1 MKYRKKLFAL
11 LTMFLIVSLFFNM
24 TVYAAEREEI
34 TDITVETVTVSEM
47 LSMQITKMA
56 AECGTDLTVSCVKPL
71 SDFSGNRYFV
81 VEFEPTGYLICH
93 GEYGE
98 TLEYAEESPSP
109 YLGMEGDLLYA
120 GPTYYYSLKD
130 EMFSNPIFGEEV
142 STNDTDYL
150 AALSDASDELD
161 STISATAELYVD
173 LGEDMSLTATD
184 YTRLEGTTVS
194 PNAAP
199 TPTGIKHYVPTD
211 IKGTKIKDL
220 ITEDQMG
227 YMRGG
232 VCGYIAAGLMLYWI
246 DEVQGSDKCVNDFTY
261 IRSDQNGFINNN
273 LTREL
278 RSYGAID
285 GSDALG
291 ITGES
296 INSVLNEYQDKHGM
310 SIDTLVLLLNSENY
324 PLAHLKAFKKP
335 VIVFSQIS
343 KDGTNYDNHAV
354 FAYGYTTDDQ
364 TLVHYGHANYS
375 EVVLDTSLFFI
386 PSLIALRDFSADD
399 ISISDVSSSYW
410 GYTAIQYCT
419 RFCLLPL
426 ENGRFRPEDD
436 ATRLEFVVALY
447 SLAGKPDPVS
457 DTISARFIDAPSK
470 QADLANFNAA
480 QWAFENGILTGTS
493 SNTLE
498 LDDSLTRE
506 QAAVFFFRY
515 ATYLGFN
522 FSITSGPA
530 YTTFDDYRTVSP
542 FARSGV
548 DWATK
553 RYLLRGDRGLLYPK
567 RNLSNAETAQLIYN
581 LTIRASR

>member
-1 MKYRKKLFAL
+1 
-11 LTMFLIVSLFFNM
+11 MFLIVSLFFNM

-71 SDFSGNRYFV
+71 SDFSGNRYFA

-142 STNDTDYL
+142 CTSDTDYL

-199 TPTGIKHYVPTD
+199 S
-211 IKGTKIKDL
+211 
-220 ITEDQMG
+220 M
-227 YMRGG
+227 
-232 VCGYIAAGLMLYWI
+232 
-246 DEVQGSDKCVNDFTY
+246 
-261 IRSDQNGFINNN
+261 
-273 LTREL
+273 
-278 RSYGAID
+278 
-285 GSDALG
+285 
-291 ITGES
+291 
-296 INSVLNEYQDKHGM
+296 
-310 SIDTLVLLLNSENY
+310 
-324 PLAHLKAFKKP
+324 
-335 VIVFSQIS
+335 
-343 KDGTNYDNHAV
+343 
-354 FAYGYTTDDQ
+354 
-364 TLVHYGHANYS
+364 
-375 EVVLDTSLFFI
+375 FFI

-426 ENGRFRPEDD
+426 DNERFRPEDD
-436 ATRLEFVVALY
+436 ATRLEFVVALHG
-447 SLAGKPDPVS
+447 LAGKPDPVS
-457 DTISARFIDAPSK
+457 DTISARFVDAPSK

-567 RNLSNAETAQLIYN
+567 RNLTNAETAQLIYN